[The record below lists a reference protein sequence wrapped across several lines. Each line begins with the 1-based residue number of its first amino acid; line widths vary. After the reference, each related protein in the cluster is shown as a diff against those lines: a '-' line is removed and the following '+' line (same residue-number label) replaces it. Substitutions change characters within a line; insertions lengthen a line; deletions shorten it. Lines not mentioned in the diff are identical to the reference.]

1 MTRTGHGCDKQ
12 VLYVKVPFVPKFLY
26 RPLCSLGKMVFAL
39 DNFTSIN
46 VALWSYGRIESIS
59 GILYCYILGGN
70 NVNTIN
76 GTTVALYCYIL
87 GANNLDTINST
98 TVALY
103 CYILGIHNVDMCYNH
118 A

>member
-1 MTRTGHGCDKQ
+1 MNLVSQTQFFNPTP
-12 VLYVKVPFVPKFLY
+12 VLGFIYYLFPFSRVYLIAIT
-26 RPLCSLGKMVFAL
+26 SGKMGFAL

-70 NVNTIN
+70 NLDTIN

-87 GANNLDTINST
+87 A
-98 TVALY
+98 
-103 CYILGIHNVDMCYNH
+103 IHNVDIINSIYG
-118 A
+118 

>member
-1 MTRTGHGCDKQ
+1 
-12 VLYVKVPFVPKFLY
+12 
-26 RPLCSLGKMVFAL
+26 MVFAL

-70 NVNTIN
+70 N
-76 GTTVALYCYIL
+76 
-87 GANNLDTINST
+87 LDTINST

-103 CYILGIHNVDMCYNH
+103 CYILAMHNVDMIHSIYG
-118 A
+118 

>member
-1 MTRTGHGCDKQ
+1 MQACDRFPTPLQDASQLTRCH
-12 VLYVKVPFVPKFLY
+12 
-26 RPLCSLGKMVFAL
+26 PLHTSGKMVFAL

-70 NVNTIN
+70 N
-76 GTTVALYCYIL
+76 
-87 GANNLDTINST
+87 LDTINST

-103 CYILGIHNVDMCYNH
+103 CYILAMHNVDMIHSIYG
-118 A
+118 